1 MKFGFYP
8 KLALTGISKNSKVY
22 VPYLL
27 TCAGMIMMFYI
38 VSFLSVNKS
47 VAAMA
52 GGDNLQLMLSLGCG
66 VMAVFSLIFLFYT
79 NSFLIRKRK
88 REFGLYNILGMGKWN
103 LARILVWESVF
114 IALVSLS
121 GGLFCGILFSKLA
134 ELSISHMLG
143 GSIRFDFSVEWGS
156 ILQSVVLFAGI
167 FVLILLNALRQIH
180 VAKPVELLHSD
191 TVGEK
196 PPKANWIVALLGAV
210 ILAGA
215 YYLSLTI
222 QNPMAALLGFFVAVV
237 MVIIATYLL
246 FIAGS
251 VVLCRLLQKNSR
263 YYYTPRH
270 FVSVSSM
277 VYRMKR
283 NGAGLASICILSTMV
298 LVMLSSTV
306 CLYAGTED
314 SLRTRY
320 PRNIV
325 IDTFTA
331 DPAYI
336 DAVEAAAGSALQKNG
351 AQPQNIL
358 NYRYLDV
365 TGYLD
370 GDRMVFDESKLEKSQ
385 LESLSAV
392 QRLFMIPLADYN
404 RTMGT
409 DETLADD
416 EVLLYG
422 AKSAYAHDSITLEGI
437 GTMKVKKTVPEFVD
451 NNVNPLQALSA
462 LFVVT
467 PDLSAMEAVSE
478 QQAKIYGGGSS
489 DVRGRY
495 GFDLAGG
502 DEAQAAVGR
511 DISDLIMQ
519 LQSKDESFPT
529 VMVQYAAKDRADFYA
544 LYGGLLFLG
553 ILLSIVFILGAVL
566 IMYYKQITE
575 GYEDQARFDIMQKVG
590 MTKREIRKSV
600 NSQVLTVFF
609 LPLVTAGIHV
619 VFAFP
624 LISKLLA
631 LFNLTNIGLL
641 VAVTAICY
649 LVFALFYV
657 LVYVF
662 TSRAYYGIVS
672 TGDEA

>member
-1 MKFGFYP
+1 MKRGFYP
-8 KLALTGISKNSKVY
+8 KLALTGISKNRKVY

-27 TCAGMIMMFYI
+27 TCAGMVMMFYI

-47 VAAMA
+47 VADMPG
-52 GGDNLQLMLSLGCG
+52 GGDMQMILSLGCG
-66 VMAVFSLIFLFYT
+66 VIGVFSLIFLFYT

-114 IALVSLS
+114 IGLVSLVA
-121 GGLFCGILFSKLA
+121 GLFCGILFSKIA
-134 ELSISHMLG
+134 ELSVSHMLG
-143 GSIRFDFSVEWGS
+143 GDIRFGFSVERGS
-156 ILQSVVLFAGI
+156 VLQAVVLFAVI
-167 FVLILLNALRQIH
+167 FLLILLNALRQIH
-180 VAKPVELLHSD
+180 VANPVELLHSD
-191 TVGEK
+191 AVGEK

-215 YYLSLTI
+215 YYLALTI
-222 QNPMAALLGFFVAVV
+222 QNPLAAIFGFFVAVV

-251 VVLCRLLQKNSR
+251 VVFCRLLQKNKR
-263 YYYTPRH
+263 YYYTAGH

-306 CLYAGTED
+306 CLYAGAED

-320 PRNIV
+320 PRNIIV
-325 IDTFTA
+325 DTHSA
-331 DPAYI
+331 DPTYTG
-336 DAVEAAAGSALQKNG
+336 AVESAVDSALRKNG

-358 NYRYLDV
+358 RYRYLE
-365 TGYLD
+365 TAGYLEE
-370 GDRMVFDESKLEKSQ
+370 DRMIFDESKLQNSQ
-385 LESLSAV
+385 LGNFSGV
-392 QRLFMIPLADYN
+392 GRLFMIPLEDYN

-409 DETLADD
+409 SETLADN
-416 EVLLYG
+416 EVLLYCNQL
-422 AKSAYAHDSITLEGI
+422 SYPHDSITLEDA
-437 GTMKVKKTVPEFVD
+437 GTMKVKKVVTGFVD
-451 NNVNPLQALSA
+451 NGVNSLESISA

-467 PDLSAMEAVSE
+467 PDLTVIDAVSGKLS
-478 QQAKIYGGGSS
+478 QIYGGEAPGL
-489 DVRGRY
+489 RGYY

-502 DEAQAAVGR
+502 DEAQTAAGR
-511 DISDLIMQ
+511 DISASIRQ
-519 LQSKDESFPT
+519 LQSNDSSFPT
-529 VMVQYAAKDRADFYA
+529 VLVQSAAEDRAVFYA
-544 LYGGLLFLG
+544 LYSGLLFLG

-619 VFAFP
+619 IFAFP
-624 LISKLLA
+624 MISKLLA
-631 LFNLTNIGLL
+631 LFSLTNTSLL
-641 VAVTAICY
+641 IAVTAVCY
-649 LVFALFYV
+649 LIFALFYV

-672 TGDEA
+672 STDEA